1 MSKNK
6 GNTYKV
12 GTAINSAVGDYAQ
25 VRNYFAQPT
34 GTQDAGLAEL
44 GKLFEQVNERL
55 AKLEEAD
62 REMLKTPVQQ
72 TAAAAA
78 DIQKGDES
86 QEKQSFLEKRL
97 KALYAMSEDIG
108 AVMITTLANPAAGIA
123 LTLQKIARRAQAE
136 LKIKKENPGED

>member
-1 MSKNK
+1 MSKKK
-6 GNTYKV
+6 GNTYTV

-72 TAAAAA
+72 TAETAAA
-78 DIQKGDES
+78 IQQGDES
-86 QEKQSFLEKRL
+86 EEKQNFLAKRL
-97 KALYAMSEDIG
+97 KNLYAMSEDIG
-108 AVMITTLANPAAGIA
+108 EVIITTLASPAAGVA
-123 LTLQKIARRAQAE
+123 LTLQKIAQKAKEE
-136 LKIKKENPGED
+136 LGIKEGEG

>member
-1 MSKNK
+1 MSKKK

-25 VRNYFAQPT
+25 VRNYFAQPA
-34 GTQDAGLAEL
+34 GGAQDAGLAEL

-72 TAAAAA
+72 AAETAAA
-78 DIQKGDES
+78 IQQGDDSE
-86 QEKQSFLEKRL
+86 EKQSFLAKRL
-97 KALYAMSEDIG
+97 KNLYAMSEDIG
-108 AVMITTLANPAAGIA
+108 EVIITTLASPAAGVA
-123 LTLQKIARRAQAE
+123 LTLQKIAQKAKEE
-136 LKIKKENPGED
+136 LGIKEGEGD